1 MKSALD
7 TLKTTLA
14 NNTFYMKGE
23 VTALTDLE
31 EQVVE
36 KKAVITAYEN
46 SIEDIKKAIK
56 IMEAVQ

>member
-7 TLKTTLA
+7 TLKIALA
-14 NNTFYMKGE
+14 NNKFYMGGV
-23 VTALTDLE
+23 VTDVADLE
-31 EQVVE
+31 QQVVA

>member
-1 MKSALD
+1 
-7 TLKTTLA
+7 
-14 NNTFYMKGE
+14 MKGE